1 MSPIVGNCQPD
12 RTRPEIELSWLRETN
27 RQERITLTAA
37 FGGFAVDAFDFMIYT
52 FVIPTLIAAWS
63 MSKAEA
69 GFIATASLLSSA
81 IGGWGAG
88 ILADK
93 FGRVKILQLTIAW
106 FALFT
111 FLSGFTNSYGQLMF
125 TRIMQ
130 GLGFGGE
137 WSVGSVLVAEMIDAR
152 HRGKA
157 AGLVQSSWAI
167 GWGAAAIA
175 FSLTYSLLDAHL
187 AWRVLFWIGVVPAV
201 LIVYIRRHVK
211 ESANFQE
218 TRARASAVGQR
229 TFFLEI
235 FSPALLKRTVLSTLL
250 VAGMQGAYYSMST
263 WLPTYL
269 KTERH
274 LSVLNT
280 GGYLLVLIGGSF
292 FGYLTSAYLSDRLG
306 RKNCFILF
314 AVSAAVLVIT
324 YTLLPMTDVAMLFLG
339 FPLGFFLS
347 GIFAGTGA
355 FLSELFPSRMRGS
368 GQGFCYNFGRAL
380 GATGPPLVGYLS
392 STIPLGQAIGVMA
405 GSAYL
410 VVIMAALSLP
420 ETRGKVLLAFD

>member
-1 MSPIVGNCQPD
+1 MPRSKM
-12 RTRPEIELSWLRETN
+12 RKTELTWIRETN
-27 RQERITLTAA
+27 KRERITLTAA

-52 FVIPTLIAAWS
+52 FIIPTLIAAWN
-63 MSKAEA
+63 MSRAEA
-69 GFIATASLLSSA
+69 GLIATASLLSSGV
-81 IGGWGAG
+81 GGWAAG
-88 ILADK
+88 ILADRY
-93 FGRVKILQLTIAW
+93 GRVKVLQLTIAW

-111 FLSGFTNSYGQLMF
+111 FLSGFTQSHEQLMI
-125 TRIMQ
+125 TRTMQ

-137 WSVGSVLVAEMIDAR
+137 WSVGSVLIAEMIRAR

-157 AGLVQSSWAI
+157 VGLVQSSWAV

-175 FSLTYSLLDAHL
+175 FSVTYSLLDANL
-187 AWRVLFWIGVVPAV
+187 AWRVLFWIGIIPAV

-211 ESANFQE
+211 ESTTFQE
-218 TRARASAVGQR
+218 TRARVAAVGQR
-229 TFFLEI
+229 ASFLEI
-235 FSPALLKRTVLSTLL
+235 FSPTLLKTTSLATLL
-250 VAGMQGAYYSMST
+250 VAGMQGAYYSVTT

-280 GGYLLVLIGGSF
+280 GGYLLVLITGAF
-292 FGYLTSAYLSDRLG
+292 VGYLISAYLSDRLG

-314 AVSAAVLVIT
+314 AALAAVLVVA
-324 YTLLPMTDVAMLFLG
+324 YTLLPMTDAAMLFLG

-347 GIFAGTGA
+347 GIFAAIGA
-355 FLSELFPSRMRGS
+355 FLSELFPSRVRGS
-368 GQGFCYNFGRAL
+368 AQGFCYNFGRAL
-380 GATGPPLVGYLS
+380 GATCPPLVGYLS
-392 STIPLGQAIGVMA
+392 YTMHLAQAIGIMA

-410 VVIMAALSLP
+410 IVIITALSLP

>member
-1 MSPIVGNCQPD
+1 MSPIVGNCQPE
-12 RTRPEIELSWLRETN
+12 RTPENELTWLRETSQ
-27 RQERITLTAA
+27 QERITLTAA

-52 FVIPTLIAAWS
+52 FVIPTLIAAWG

-81 IGGWGAG
+81 IGGWAAG
-88 ILADK
+88 ILADN

-125 TRIMQ
+125 TRSMQ

-292 FGYLTSAYLSDRLG
+292 FGYLTSAYLSDRSG

-392 STIPLGQAIGVMA
+392 STMPLGQAIGVMA

>member
-1 MSPIVGNCQPD
+1 MPRSKM
-12 RTRPEIELSWLRETN
+12 RKTELTWIRETN
-27 RQERITLTAA
+27 KRERITLTAA

-52 FVIPTLIAAWS
+52 FIIPTLIAAWN
-63 MSKAEA
+63 MSRAEA
-69 GFIATASLLSSA
+69 GLIATASLLSSGV
-81 IGGWGAG
+81 GGWSAG

-93 FGRVKILQLTIAW
+93 YGRVKVLQLTIAW

-111 FLSGFTNSYGQLMF
+111 FLSGFTKSHEQLMI
-125 TRIMQ
+125 TRTMQ

-137 WSVGSVLVAEMIDAR
+137 WSVGSVLIAEMIRAR

-157 AGLVQSSWAI
+157 VGLVQSSWAV

-175 FSLTYSLLDAHL
+175 FSATYSLLDANL
-187 AWRVLFWIGVVPAV
+187 AWRVLFWIGIIPAV

-211 ESANFQE
+211 ESTTFQE
-218 TRARASAVGQR
+218 TRARVAAVGQR
-229 TFFLEI
+229 ASFLEI
-235 FSPALLKRTVLSTLL
+235 FSPTLLKTTSLATLL
-250 VAGMQGAYYSMST
+250 VAGMQGAYYSVTT

-280 GGYLLVLIGGSF
+280 GGYLLVLITGAF
-292 FGYLTSAYLSDRLG
+292 VGYLISAYLSDRLG

-314 AVSAAVLVIT
+314 AALAAVLVVA
-324 YTLLPMTDVAMLFLG
+324 YTLLPMTDAAMLFLG

-347 GIFAGTGA
+347 GIFAAIGA
-355 FLSELFPSRMRGS
+355 FLSELFPSRVRGS
-368 GQGFCYNFGRAL
+368 AQGFCYNFGRAL
-380 GATGPPLVGYLS
+380 GATCPPLVGYLS
-392 STIPLGQAIGVMA
+392 YTMHLAQAIGIMA

-410 VVIMAALSLP
+410 IVIITALSLP